1 MIPKSGKQF
10 SEKIMLKRKIQSM
23 IVLAPSAVTK
33 MERR

>member
-1 MIPKSGKQF
+1 MIPKSGNRF
-10 SEKIMLKRKIQSM
+10 SEKIMLKQKIQSV